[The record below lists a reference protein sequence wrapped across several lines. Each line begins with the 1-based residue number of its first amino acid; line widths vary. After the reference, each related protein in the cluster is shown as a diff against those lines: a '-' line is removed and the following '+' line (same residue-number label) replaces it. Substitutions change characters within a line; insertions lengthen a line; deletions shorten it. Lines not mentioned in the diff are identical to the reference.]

1 MHGRTVEAEETRTV
15 EDIGI
20 FDFGS
25 RRFYDVFVYCAS
37 DDIPERCNDG
47 TDPSLPVCMFANQ
60 LLTFGFFI
68 R

>member
-1 MHGRTVEAEETRTV
+1 MDGRTVEVEEARTV

-25 RRFYDVFVYCAS
+25 RRFYDIFLYCAS

-47 TDPSLPVCMFANQ
+47 TIPLSLCVCEITAHFR
-60 LLTFGFFI
+60 FFI

>member
-1 MHGRTVEAEETRTV
+1 MDGRTVEVEEARTV

-25 RRFYDVFVYCAS
+25 RRFYDIFLYTAS

-47 TDPSLPVCMFANQ
+47 TGPSLPACLCARVYFK
-60 LLTFGFFI
+60 FVK
-68 R
+68 